1 MEKLIQYTRSLKQK
15 TKYYIFVF
23 LCMFLFK
30 QTGDCF
36 LMGQENVITSYNYWD
51 WEFALFVSVLV
62 GLFFYW
68 LLFGFKSNNE
78 K

>member
-1 MEKLIQYTRSLKQK
+1 
-15 TKYYIFVF
+15 
-23 LCMFLFK
+23 MFLFK

>member
-1 MEKLIQYTRSLKQK
+1 
-15 TKYYIFVF
+15 
-23 LCMFLFK
+23 
-30 QTGDCF
+30 
-36 LMGQENVITSYNYWD
+36 VITSYNYWD